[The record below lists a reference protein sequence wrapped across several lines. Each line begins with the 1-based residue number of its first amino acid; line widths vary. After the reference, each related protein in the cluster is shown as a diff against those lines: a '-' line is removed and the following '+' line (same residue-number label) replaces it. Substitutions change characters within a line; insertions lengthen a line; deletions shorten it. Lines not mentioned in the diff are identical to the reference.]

1 MQAISCRCFVR
12 LDAARK
18 RYFGYVAAPLF
29 LTSLQERQP
38 RLRTPCMGVFFI
50 YTFASKT
57 DLHRYQAWGC
67 VQPQVQIRDI
77 SENKRQY
84 G

>member
-1 MQAISCRCFVR
+1 MPLLCAIGRGAETLLWVR
-12 LDAARK
+12 GRAA
-18 RYFGYVAAPLF
+18 F